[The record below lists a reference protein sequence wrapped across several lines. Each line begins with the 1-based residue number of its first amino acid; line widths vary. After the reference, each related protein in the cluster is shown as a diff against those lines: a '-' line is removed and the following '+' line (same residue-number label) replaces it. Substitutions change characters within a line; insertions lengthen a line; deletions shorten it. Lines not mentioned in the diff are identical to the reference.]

1 MARRIGIGDQVAIT
15 ARVLTRV
22 TEDRVRVSIPGYDFP
37 HSIIDHTKVNRGQQI
52 DLKGE
57 VTRIDENTVTID
69 LGPLVTVDRGKV
81 RLVEK
86 YRPPKRPKALADAP
100 D

>member
-1 MARRIGIGDQVAIT
+1 M
-15 ARVLTRV
+15 
-22 TEDRVRVSIPGYDFP
+22 
-37 HSIIDHTKVNRGQQI
+37 IDHTKVNRGQQI

-57 VTRIDENTVTID
+57 VTRIDEDTVTID

-81 RLVEK
+81 RLMEK
-86 YRPPKRPKALADAP
+86 YRPPKRRKALVVAP

>member
-1 MARRIGIGDQVAIT
+1 MARGIGIGDRVAIT
-15 ARVLTRV
+15 ARVRGRI
-22 TEDRVRVSIPGYDFP
+22 TEDRVSVSIPGYDFP

-57 VTRIDENTVTID
+57 VTRIDEDTVTID
-69 LGPLVTVDRGKV
+69 LGPLVTVDRERA

-86 YRPPKRPKALADAP
+86 YRPPKRRKALADAP

>member
-1 MARRIGIGDQVAIT
+1 MAIT

-22 TEDRVRVSIPGYDFP
+22 TEDRVRVSTPGYEFP
-37 HSIIDHTKVNRGQQI
+37 HSIIDHTKVHRGQQI

-57 VTRIDENTVTID
+57 VTRIDEDTVTID
-69 LGPLVTVDRGKV
+69 LGPLVTVDRDKV
-81 RLVEK
+81 RLMEK
-86 YRPPKRPKALADAP
+86 YRPPKRKALVVAP